1 MKSTVALFLAI
12 VLAVVA
18 VVGVNRYIRQQKAE
32 ATKGLELVPVIV
44 AKKRIKTGTVITR
57 AMLSTKLVAER
68 YMHVESIV
76 PTDIRRLVGQAVRRN
91 VDRGTELLWSY
102 FEVPDEGSGRELL
115 SGERAVTM
123 PVDVVRGVAGLIVP
137 NSRIDIY
144 GTFAFPMAGG
154 QGATERRTVLLLS
167 DVLVLAIDNVTQSRR
182 VQSLGRE
189 REKQGYSSLTLAV
202 SPTEAA
208 LMIFAQGQG
217 DLHLTLRHSADVGA
231 VTEKISVDF
240 SNMLE
245 LAEQANQKRAKR
257 HDLEDNLAP
266 NPE

>member
-1 MKSTVALFLAI
+1 LFLAI

-18 VVGVNRYIRQQKAE
+18 VVGVNRYIRQQEEE

-44 AKKRIKTGTVITR
+44 AKRRIKTGDIITR
-57 AMLSTKLVAER
+57 AMLSSRLVAER

-76 PTDIRRLVGQAVRRN
+76 PTDIRRLVGQAIRRN

-115 SGERAVTM
+115 PGERAVTM
-123 PVDVVRGVAGLIVP
+123 PVDVVRGVAGLIAP

-144 GTFAFPMAGG
+144 GTFAFPVAGG
-154 QGATERRTVLLLS
+154 QGATDRKTILLLS

-182 VQSLGRE
+182 IQSFGRE

-208 LMIFAQGQG
+208 IMIFAQGQG
-217 DLHLTLRHSADVGA
+217 DLHLTLRHRTDIGA
-231 VTEKISVDF
+231 ITEKIDVDF
-240 SNMLE
+240 TNMLQ

-257 HDLEDNLAP
+257 AEAEDNLIP